1 MKKIITSLILGA
13 LVLTATPALAK
24 NGNKDHEKNNG
35 RASISAAA
43 KFNLGLFSHDRDDDD
58 EDDDKNRFVNRFSVV
73 GTVSAKTDGSLT
85 LTVQDSNKQRNVNI
99 AAGQS
104 LLLALNADTKYFA
117 TRNEATGLA
126 NLTVGEKVVVAGKL
140 ENNVYTATHVW
151 DLGTPAQ
158 KSYGKVT
165 AKTDTSITIQN
176 SATGTTQTFTVDGD
190 TKIAVNGEAKTIAD
204 INVGDA
210 GVVKSKPKGDSL
222 WAKIIKLFR

>member
-1 MKKIITSLILGA
+1 MKGKIMKKIMTSLVLSA
-13 LVLTATPALAK
+13 FVLTATPALAD
-24 NGNKDHEKNNG
+24 NGGKDHNKNNG
-35 RASISAAA
+35 RANATAAA
-43 KFNLGLFSHDRDDDD
+43 KFRLGWFGRNDDNK
-58 EDDDKNRFVNRFSVV
+58 DKQLANRFSVV
-73 GTVSAKTDGSLT
+73 GTVTASTATSLT
-85 LTVQDSNKQRNVNI
+85 LTVQDGAKNWNI
-99 AAGQS
+99 PAGQS
-104 LLLALNADTKYFA
+104 LLLALNADTKYSA
-117 TRNEATGLA
+117 RGNEASGLA
-126 NLTVGEKVVVAGKL
+126 NIAVGEKVVVAGKL

-176 SATGTTQTFTVDGD
+176 SSTGTTQTFTVDGD